1 MAKND
6 YHVIVY
12 QILSYLYQMLKN
24 GKKVE
29 GKYISY
35 DNKYFQINKNYW
47 TYIMINLLKDEY
59 IEGILIDNIDGEEMP
74 NVYYLDRCT
83 ITPKG
88 IEYLCDNSFMEKAKQ
103 FFKDAKDIIPFI

>member
-47 TYIMINLLKDEY
+47 TYIMMFAVGVKSYPLQTELL
-59 IEGILIDNIDGEEMP
+59 
-74 NVYYLDRCT
+74 
-83 ITPKG
+83 
-88 IEYLCDNSFMEKAKQ
+88 
-103 FFKDAKDIIPFI
+103 